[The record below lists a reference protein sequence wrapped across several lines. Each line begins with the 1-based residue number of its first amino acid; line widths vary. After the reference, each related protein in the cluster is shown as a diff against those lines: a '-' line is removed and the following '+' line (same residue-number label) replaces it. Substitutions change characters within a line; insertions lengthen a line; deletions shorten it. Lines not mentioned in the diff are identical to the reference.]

1 MNTFFFFFKFLWGS
15 TKWLGSFFFFL
26 FLKRVGVT
34 LEQAVMDHNYGV
46 VILNKVNG
54 SDPQTIG
61 SQVTPSKST
70 VELFRDQGCRQYC
83 CNHHYHFLSVTVLLL
98 MWRTNW
104 WICYAS
110 VADLTVSGAEQPS
123 LPRLCFRSLK
133 FSKYALCTYWVSG
146 TVPGTGD
153 GWTGRGPHH
162 QGAHGISS
170 SLAIIWATT
179 LWQLL

>member
-1 MNTFFFFFKFLWGS
+1 MAATHRPLAA
-15 TKWLGSFFFFL
+15 KWHPRSPLSSSFFC
-26 FLKRVGVT
+26 
-34 LEQAVMDHNYGV
+34 
-46 VILNKVNG
+46 
-54 SDPQTIG
+54 
-61 SQVTPSKST
+61 
-70 VELFRDQGCRQYC
+70 DQGCRQYC

-162 QGAHGISS
+162 QGAHGNQFFPGDYLSNY
-170 SLAIIWATT
+170 SLAIT
-179 LWQLL
+179 LNVIGFEKLQKWYSNSNNTEVYKIKKKQNFLLSGMCILQTS